1 MEKLKEILKDV
12 FQVLLVFVIFFA
24 MWLSYEPTK
33 VKYLSEISSGDTAIN
48 SNDLREIVGT
58 SDYVFV
64 GYVEETHDY
73 NSKKYFRKFPRIL
86 DYNGMPYTEC
96 EVRVVESIKGC
107 LNKDTTFSLYK
118 FGGITWSRNCI
129 LIDDNDKL
137 PEKGNYYI
145 FAGGCYADGTM
156 LVGGKNKTALL
167 ENGINETN
175 FENSTV
181 YQNYIEAY
189 ENQITKNATPPVY
202 LCSADANY
210 DDGTTNAERYHQYI
224 NDRYNGEIADKEYHK
239 AMKSGNPKIE

>member
-1 MEKLKEILKDV
+1 MRNYKKILKY
-12 FQVLLVFVIFFA
+12 VLCIFVVLVIIFSI
-24 MWLSYEPTK
+24 WLSYTPTK
-33 VKYLSEISSGDTAIN
+33 VKYLSEFSAEDTAIN
-48 SNDLREIVGT
+48 ENDLREIVGI
-58 SDYVFV
+58 SDYVFI
-64 GYVEETHDY
+64 GCVEEIHDY
-73 NSKKYFRKFPRIL
+73 NSKKYFRDYPEII

-129 LIDDNDKL
+129 LIDDDDKL

-145 FAGGCYADGTM
+145 FAGSCYADGTM

-167 ENGINETN
+167 EDGINETN

-181 YQNYIEAY
+181 YKNYVEAY
-189 ENQITKNATPPVY
+189 ENQITRNATPPYY

-210 DDGTTNAERYHQYI
+210 GDGTTNAERYHQHI
-224 NDRYNGEIADKEYHK
+224 NDRYNGEITDKEYHK
-239 AMKSGNPKIE
+239 AMKSGNPKIK